1 MFIIA
6 FACKTAKW
14 NTILNKT
21 CAETMVSLEG
31 EEKAELLYSV
41 RDFINFHEV
50 FSCLSYFAMYDE
62 FGIIANK
69 ELF

>member
-1 MFIIA
+1 
-6 FACKTAKW
+6 
-14 NTILNKT
+14 
-21 CAETMVSLEG
+21 MVSLEG

-50 FSCLSYFAMYDE
+50 VSCLSYFAMYDE